1 MFRKATHYFLVSG
14 SADGFTE
21 LNAFDQSLLEAGI
34 GDTNLV
40 RMSSILPP
48 SCARISPFQ
57 LPYGDLVPVAY
68 ACETSS
74 ERGKKISAA
83 VAAAVPMDAK
93 LPGLIMEASGFGS
106 QEEME
111 NKVREMAVQGM
122 NSRNREIKEIHIAG
136 AAWVVKEHG
145 SAFAGVVL
153 WNSEG

>member
-1 MFRKATHYFLVSG
+1 MFRKATHYFLASG
-14 SADGFTE
+14 SSDGFTE

-48 SCARISPFQ
+48 SCARISPFK

-74 ERGKKISAA
+74 KPGEWISAA
-83 VAAAVPMDAK
+83 VAAAVPMDAN
-93 LPGLIMEASGFGS
+93 LPGLIMEVSGSGR
-106 QEEME
+106 QTEME
-111 NKVREMAVQGM
+111 EQVREMAVQGM
-122 NSRNREIKEIHIAG
+122 SYRNREIKEIHIAG
-136 AAWVVKEHG
+136 AEWIVKEHG